1 MKLPIPATPEEI
13 APIAAQYGILEEQ
26 KRSLFLSDTVAA
38 GNHIEALNHLR
49 AGDIQSYLEFWGE
62 SKGEEWKWKE
72 EIKDIAEQKPWG
84 IEKLIL
90 LVFDNSFSL
99 YNLYYR
105 SLLFRWLS
113 REAEVVEEGT
123 IEFAASKGI
132 EFEELPEQIFVS
144 REHSIRQQFLEINL
158 LEDRLF
164 QKFRY
169 YNHYPSQTRWILP
182 IEIPEWVRFLLGL
195 PILEEAKIDYPAHLQ
210 PTLTAQPYILVDRAT
225 RDGRNWTY
233 SPDFNLFPFFEGKGM
248 TLSYDPRP
256 NSSGDIQAA
265 ATLAIEEISKLDDRT
280 ADVWRVILWK
290 AMENGPAD
298 GNVYKRIRIDAREVA
313 QLMGYKKHH
322 KGGMKP
328 EHVLEVQEALQHIE
342 NMRLYIDASTKGT
355 LEKDTGQAKGKRK
368 LKAVQKAREEKLV
381 SVMAREVERDL
392 FGKTYHMIWEIALG
406 DWAQYFPLSY
416 APMVKA
422 LVALPAKAKWAKR
435 LGTELMLHYREDARC
450 GSKVKKL
457 KWSTLLDRAGLLK
470 EVEEM
475 RASRNTARVRKYAEA
490 ALDQLREI
498 AVLEKWQMKETHLS
512 QVNDG
517 DGKPGN
523 FDRWLESVVEIH
535 APHEVLELLDTIKRP
550 DSKKEKA
557 KRTPPSK

>member
-1 MKLPIPATPEEI
+1 MAAKTIKTREQAVREAKRMKLPIPATPEEI

-265 ATLAIEEISKLDDRT
+265 ATLAIE
-280 ADVWRVILWK
+280 
-290 AMENGPAD
+290 
-298 GNVYKRIRIDAREVA
+298 
-313 QLMGYKKHH
+313 
-322 KGGMKP
+322 
-328 EHVLEVQEALQHIE
+328 
-342 NMRLYIDASTKGT
+342 
-355 LEKDTGQAKGKRK
+355 
-368 LKAVQKAREEKLV
+368 
-381 SVMAREVERDL
+381 
-392 FGKTYHMIWEIALG
+392 
-406 DWAQYFPLSY
+406 
-416 APMVKA
+416 
-422 LVALPAKAKWAKR
+422 
-435 LGTELMLHYREDARC
+435 
-450 GSKVKKL
+450 
-457 KWSTLLDRAGLLK
+457 
-470 EVEEM
+470 
-475 RASRNTARVRKYAEA
+475 
-490 ALDQLREI
+490 
-498 AVLEKWQMKETHLS
+498 
-512 QVNDG
+512 
-517 DGKPGN
+517 
-523 FDRWLESVVEIH
+523 
-535 APHEVLELLDTIKRP
+535 
-550 DSKKEKA
+550 
-557 KRTPPSK
+557 